1 MHGLHYLQYI
11 SMKQI
16 GITMAKYVN
25 WLYLHAPLTAEQVY
39 ICMYISFA
47 LMVKL
52 VFDSAAA
59 NQLAF
64 HLHIHTRRHHV
75 S

>member
-39 ICMYISFA
+39 ICMYICFA
-47 LMVKL
+47 LIVKFGL
-52 VFDSAAA
+52 
-59 NQLAF
+59 
-64 HLHIHTRRHHV
+64 
-75 S
+75 